1 MSKKKQSAALW
12 VACMMVAA
20 APMAQA
26 HQTGS
31 VGAEKS
37 DFVSL
42 ILALLVGPKGP
53 LPPPG

>member
-1 MSKKKQSAALW
+1 MTKKKLSAALL
-12 VACMMVAA
+12 VACVMATA
-20 APMAQA
+20 APLAKA
-26 HQTGS
+26 HQNGS

-37 DFVSL
+37 DFVSM